1 MKFSNKTYDILK
13 WVVGTVLP
21 AVLTFYGV
29 VGDTFGIPFTIQ
41 VLTVGAAFIFCLGTC
56 LGISN
61 INYKK
66 GMK

>member
-21 AVLTFYGV
+21 AIMTFYGV
-29 VGDTFGIPFTIQ
+29 IGETFDIPYTAQ
-41 VLTVGAAFIFCLGTC
+41 VLIVGAAFITFLGTC

-66 GMK
+66 GLK